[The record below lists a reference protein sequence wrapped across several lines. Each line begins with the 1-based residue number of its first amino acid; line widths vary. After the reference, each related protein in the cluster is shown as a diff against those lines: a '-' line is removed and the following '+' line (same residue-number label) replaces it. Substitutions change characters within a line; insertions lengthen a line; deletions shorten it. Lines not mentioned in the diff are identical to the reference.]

1 VTSRQKRV
9 GEASRAATRRRLVDA
24 AASEFLEGG
33 YTATTITALARRGG
47 VSVQTLYLAVG
58 GKPALLRAVL
68 EQALDPSSAATE
80 ESPTGPMGEE
90 DYRHQLRS
98 RVVQGHHGSDDP
110 RARLRAVVRVYRD
123 IAERA
128 APWWRLYRDA
138 AATEPEIAADWAE
151 LHRLRR
157 GTLAVL
163 LDEVPDHAL
172 RPGLAREAAV
182 DTLWAVASPETYDL
196 LVDRLGYTVDGY
208 EGWLTHTLTA
218 ALLA

>member
-1 VTSRQKRV
+1 VASRQKRV
-9 GEASRAATRRRLVDA
+9 GEASRAATRRRLVEA

-33 YTATTITALARRGG
+33 YTATTISALARRGG
-47 VSVQTLYLAVG
+47 VSVQTVYLAVG

-68 EQALDPSSAATE
+68 EQALDPVDAAARDSS
-80 ESPTGPMGEE
+80 TGPMGEE

-98 RVVQGHHGSDDP
+98 RAAEVHLGSGDP
-110 RARLRAVVRVYRD
+110 RARLRAIVRVYRD

-138 AATEPEIAADWAE
+138 AATEPEIAGDWAE

-163 LDEVPDHAL
+163 LDEVPDDAL
-172 RPGLAREAAV
+172 RSGLTRGAAV
-182 DTLWAVASPETYDL
+182 DTLWVIASPETYDL
-196 LVDRLGYTVDGY
+196 LVDRLGYTVDRY
-208 EGWLTHTLTA
+208 EDWLTHTLTA

>member
-1 VTSRQKRV
+1 VTTRQKRV

-24 AASEFLEGG
+24 AALEFRERG
-33 YTATTITALARRGG
+33 YTATTISALARRGE

-68 EQALDPSSAATE
+68 EQALAPSDEGVPSGSAN
-80 ESPTGPMGEE
+80 E
-90 DYRHQLRS
+90 DYRRQLRS
-98 RVVQGHHGSDDP
+98 HAAEAHQGSDDP
-110 RARLRAVVRVYRD
+110 RARLRAVVHVYRLV
-123 IAERA
+123 AERA

-138 AATEPEIAADWAE
+138 AATEPVIAADWAE

-163 LDEVPDHAL
+163 IEDLPDDAL
-172 RPGLAREAAV
+172 RPELTRETAV
-182 DTLWAVASPETYDL
+182 DTLWAIASPESFDL

-208 EGWLTHTLTA
+208 EDWLAATLTA
-218 ALLA
+218 ALLP

>member
-1 VTSRQKRV
+1 MTTRQKRV

-24 AASEFLEGG
+24 AAEQFLETG

-68 EQALDPSSAATE
+68 EHALTPSSAPVEDASTN
-80 ESPTGPMGEE
+80 SMGE
-90 DYRHQLRS
+90 DYRHDLRAQATQ
-98 RVVQGHHGSDDP
+98 VHHGSNEP
-110 RARLRAVVRVYRD
+110 HIRVAAIVRVYRRL
-123 IAERA
+123 AERA

-163 LDEVPDHAL
+163 LEDIHDDSL
-172 RPGLAREAAV
+172 RSGLSREAAV
-182 DTLWAVASPETYDL
+182 DTLWAIASPETYSL
-196 LVDRLGYTVDGY
+196 LVDRLGYTIDQY
-208 EGWLTHTLTA
+208 ENWLTTTLTA
-218 ALLA
+218 ALLP

>member
-1 VTSRQKRV
+1 VATRQKRV

-68 EQALDPSSAATE
+68 EQALDPSGAAVRD
-80 ESPTGPMGEE
+80 SSTGSMGE
-90 DYRHQLRS
+90 DYRHHLRS
-98 RVVQGHHGSDDP
+98 RAAQVHLGSDDP
-110 RARLRAVVRVYRD
+110 GARLRAVVRVYRQL
-123 IAERA
+123 AERA

-163 LDEVPDHAL
+163 LDEVPDGAL
-172 RPGLAREAAV
+172 RPELTRETAA
-182 DTLWAVASPETYDL
+182 DTLWAIASPETYDL
-196 LVDRLGYTVDGY
+196 LVDRLGYTIDHY
-208 EGWLTHTLTA
+208 EDWLTHTLTA

>member
-1 VTSRQKRV
+1 MTSRQKRV

-68 EQALDPSSAATE
+68 EQALDPSGTTADDS
-80 ESPTGPMGEE
+80 STGWMGEE
-90 DYRHQLRS
+90 YRQHLRS
-98 RVVQGHHGSDDP
+98 RAAAVDHGSDDDP
-110 RARLRAVVRVYRD
+110 RARLQAIVRVYRD

-157 GTLAVL
+157 GTLAAL
-163 LDEVPDHAL
+163 LDEVPDDAL
-172 RPGLAREAAV
+172 RPDLTRETAV
-182 DTLWAVASPETYDL
+182 DTLWAIASPETHDL
-196 LVDRLGYTVDGY
+196 FVDRLGYTTDRY
-208 EGWLTHTLTA
+208 EDWLTHTLTA